1 MSLFKSFN
9 PSDLDALPMNGDSM
23 PDLEILEPTRLRSDF
38 DISAPPV
45 KADKMVQKAIDEIC
59 AYIVQDPWSETGIID
74 KDSGEFQ
81 EKKQWKDDNDAK
93 SEALETRR
101 TLEDNRNKLEETN
114 NQLKTIQPNSGE
126 YKKLI
131 KLKEELEA
139 GIADLEARLKKLQ
152 EEVIV
157 EKISKSAFVQLLI
170 SHSRNY
176 RRGKRRKGGRLPG
189 SGGIFLPRQYWMK
202 QELLAAGL
210 TGEIGKT
217 SARIRKSSIDNNL
230 RLLLS
235 NEPIYVACLYR
246 AFTIDKV
253 KDSDGFFNRIL
264 LYADQAQD
272 EVNELVAEDYFESS
286 HLDDEQLD
294 KSAFL
299 ELIRNSRF
307 SYASGRPATFMK
319 TRISSMMKY
328 GRLPKYVN
336 DYFAQNEIPA
346 SKGTTEIKTKM
357 VEYLYKLDLQISGD
371 SLPPDQYDEYFANA
385 YAYAAKLGTSDSD
398 PVRNV
403 YSDISV
409 DSFDFKVDYFDDEEG
424 QYIDRKNILGAGV
437 LFYTKVLADDLGIL
451 RIADAILMAWTQGK
465 LDIPQGET
473 ATKLYRYYKLRKERS
488 TAEERAMFYKIV
500 FNTGDAEVLENSV
513 VNTEFAQLWTV
524 LMNETV
530 KYIQKFEA
538 NDNAFEYVSKI
549 GVYHAIKNLQYN
561 LSVFMSGMIKAL
573 LPEMYAQ
580 LQSAIDLLKRPE
592 IVQQLGQGYQR
603 NMWKVIERVSSD
615 AFGVIPNVAA
625 LRTIAVKGH
634 SIFTDIAQFDEA
646 SYPEEKFR
654 ALLDNIT
661 EFITAN
667 GNVEEMLND
676 IEDDA
681 EAEPEEKDDWKF

>member
-1 MSLFKSFN
+1 M
-9 PSDLDALPMNGDSM
+9 
-23 PDLEILEPTRLRSDF
+23 
-38 DISAPPV
+38 
-45 KADKMVQKAIDEIC
+45 
-59 AYIVQDPWSETGIID
+59 
-74 KDSGEFQ
+74 
-81 EKKQWKDDNDAK
+81 
-93 SEALETRR
+93 
-101 TLEDNRNKLEETN
+101 
-114 NQLKTIQPNSGE
+114 
-126 YKKLI
+126 
-131 KLKEELEA
+131 
-139 GIADLEARLKKLQ
+139 
-152 EEVIV
+152 IV
-157 EKISKSAFVQLLI
+157 ERISKSSFAQLLM
-170 SHSRNY
+170 SHS
-176 RRGKRRKGGRLPG
+176 KSFRRKRVRSGKLSG
-189 SGGIFLPRQYWMK
+189 SGGIVLPKQYWMK
-202 QELLAAGL
+202 QELLAAGI

-217 SARIRKSSIDNNL
+217 TTRIRKSSIDNNL

-235 NEPIYVACLYR
+235 NEPVYVACLYK
-246 AFTIDKV
+246 AFTVDKV
-253 KDSDGFFNRIL
+253 KDADGFFNRVL

-272 EVNELVAEDYFESS
+272 EVNELLAGDYFESS
-286 HLDDEQLD
+286 HLDDEQVD
-294 KSAFL
+294 KIAFL

-307 SYASGRPATFMK
+307 GYAAGRPATFMK
-319 TRISSMMKY
+319 ERISSMMKY
-328 GRLPKYVN
+328 GKLPKYVN
-336 DYFAQNEIPA
+336 DYFALNEIPV
-346 SKGTTEIKTKM
+346 SKATTEIKTKM

-371 SLPPDQYDEYFANA
+371 TLPAGQYDEYFANA
-385 YAYAAKLGTSDSD
+385 YAYAAKLGASDRD

-403 YSDISV
+403 YSDITV

-424 QYIDRKNILGAGV
+424 QHIDRKNILGAGV
-437 LFYTKVLADDLGIL
+437 LFYTKVLSDDLGVL

-513 VNTEFAQLWTV
+513 VNTEFAHLWTA
-524 LMNETV
+524 LMNESV

-538 NDNAFEYVSKI
+538 NDNANEYVSKI
-549 GVYHAIKNLQYN
+549 GLYHAIKNLQYN

-603 NMWKVIERVSSD
+603 NMWKVIERVSAE
-615 AFGVIPNVAA
+615 AFGVIPNVSA

-646 SYPEEKFR
+646 SFPEERFR

-661 EFITAN
+661 EFITAS

-676 IEDDA
+676 IENSTDT
-681 EAEPEEKDDWKF
+681 EPEEKDDWKF